1 MQNYI
6 QSLEMGVDLQ
16 NLTENEIYE
25 AYGFLWSFC
34 YINELTSLENIA
46 SFMYKSHKNV
56 SDFLGEY
63 GYCNQ
68 LKKIM
73 NKMF

>member
-1 MQNYI
+1 M
-6 QSLEMGVDLQ
+6 
-16 NLTENEIYE
+16 TEIEIYE

-68 LKKIM
+68 LKKKLWTKCSR
-73 NKMF
+73 NN